1 MADVRAY
8 RVLLTPDPEDG
19 GYVVRV
25 PAFPAIITQG
35 DDVQDALA
43 MAQDAIRL
51 ELAVAREAG
60 QQPPPPDAD
69 GDVLVETVVVPDA
82 PAA

>member
-1 MADVRAY
+1 MGDFRAY
-8 RVLLTPDPEDG
+8 RVFLTPDPDDG
-19 GYVVRV
+19 GFVVRV

-35 DDVQDALA
+35 DDVQDALS

-51 ELAVAREAG
+51 ELAVALKAG
-60 QQPPPPDAD
+60 IQPPPPDAD
-69 GDVLVETVVVPDA
+69 DDILVETVIVES